1 MNPSENTGLNYDW
14 LLLVKKLQSI
24 AQAGLTYSENPYD
37 INRYEQL
44 QLLIAEIL
52 HHFTGTDRNIITD
65 LIKSE
70 KGYLTPK
77 VDVRGVI
84 FRENE
89 ILLVRER
96 VDGNWS
102 VPGGWADVGLTPF
115 EVAEK
120 EILEESGLT
129 AKALRLLAV
138 LDKKCHNHPPELF
151 HVYKLFILCK
161 ETGGAL
167 SGGLE
172 TSDVGFFAQH
182 TLPPLSNNRITK
194 EQIDLLFEYKNK
206 PDKETICD

>member
-1 MNPSENTGLNYDW
+1 MNFDW
-14 LLLVKKLQSI
+14 LLLAKKLQSI
-24 AQAGLTYSENPYD
+24 ARAGLTYSDNPYD

-44 QLLIAEIL
+44 QQLTAEIL
-52 HHFTGTDRNIITD
+52 HHYTGTDMDKISD
-65 LIKSE
+65 LIRSE

-84 FRENE
+84 FRDDE
-89 ILLVRER
+89 ILLVREK

-120 EILEESGLT
+120 EVWEETGLT
-129 AKALRLLAV
+129 VKAIRLLAV
-138 LDKKCHNHPPELF
+138 LDKKCHDHPPDLF
-151 HVYKLFILCK
+151 HVYKLFVLCE

-172 TSDVGFFAQH
+172 TSEAGFF
-182 TLPPLSNNRITK
+182 TRDNLPSLSKNRITRD
-194 EQIDLLFEYKNK
+194 QIDLLFEYKNN

>member
-1 MNPSENTGLNYDW
+1 MNQSENTGLKYDW

-44 QLLIAEIL
+44 QQLTAEIL
-52 HHFTGTDRNIITD
+52 HDFTGTDMGRIMD
-65 LIKSE
+65 LIRSE

-96 VDGNWS
+96 IDGNWS

-120 EILEESGLT
+120 EIWEETGLT

-138 LDKKCHNHPPELF
+138 LDKKRHHHPPDLF

-172 TSDVGFFAQH
+172 TSEVAFFAQNS
-182 TLPPLSNNRITK
+182 LPPLSINRISR
-194 EQIDLLFEYKNK
+194 EQIDLIFEYKNR

>member
-1 MNPSENTGLNYDW
+1 MNYDW
-14 LLLVKKLQSI
+14 LLLAKKLQSI
-24 AQAGLTYSENPYD
+24 ARAGLTYSENPYD

-44 QLLIAEIL
+44 QQLTADIL
-52 HHFTGTDRNIITD
+52 HHHTGIEMDKIAD
-65 LIKSE
+65 LIRSE

-96 VDGNWS
+96 IDRNWS

-120 EILEESGLT
+120 EVWEETGLT
-129 AKALRLLAV
+129 VKALRLLAV
-138 LDKKCHNHPPELF
+138 LDKKCHDHPPDLY
-151 HVYKLFILCK
+151 HVYKFFILCK
-161 ETGGAL
+161 ETGGTL
-167 SGGLE
+167 HGGLE
-172 TSDVGFFAQH
+172 TSDAGFFAQGN
-182 TLPPLSNNRITK
+182 LPALSKNRITR
-194 EQIDLLFEYKNK
+194 EQIDLLFDYRNN

>member
-1 MNPSENTGLNYDW
+1 MDKIS
-14 LLLVKKLQSI
+14 
-24 AQAGLTYSENPYD
+24 
-37 INRYEQL
+37 
-44 QLLIAEIL
+44 
-52 HHFTGTDRNIITD
+52 D
-65 LIKSE
+65 LIRSE

-84 FRENE
+84 FRDDE
-89 ILLVRER
+89 ILLVREK

-120 EILEESGLT
+120 EVWEETGLT
-129 AKALRLLAV
+129 VKAKRLLAV
-138 LDKKCHNHPPELF
+138 LDKKCHDHPPDLF
-151 HVYKLFILCK
+151 HVYKLFVCCE

-172 TSDVGFFAQH
+172 TSDAGFF
-182 TLPPLSNNRITK
+182 TRDNLPALSKNRITR
-194 EQIDLLFEYKNK
+194 EQIDLLFEYKNN

>member
-1 MNPSENTGLNYDW
+1 MNHRENTGLNYDW

-24 AQAGLTYSENPYD
+24 ARAGLTYSENPYD

-44 QLLIAEIL
+44 QELAAEIL
-52 HHFTGTDRNIITD
+52 HHHTGTDMDKITD
-65 LIKSE
+65 LIRSE

-89 ILLVRER
+89 ILLVREKI
-96 VDGNWS
+96 DGNWS

-120 EILEESGLT
+120 EVWEETGLT
-129 AKALRLLAV
+129 AKAIRILAV
-138 LDKKCHNHPPELF
+138 LDKKCHDHPPDLY

-167 SGGLE
+167 GGGLE
-172 TSDVGFFAQH
+172 TIEARFYTKDE
-182 TLPPLSNNRITK
+182 LPPLSKNRITR
-194 EQIDLLFEYKNK
+194 EQIELLFEYKNN

>member
-1 MNPSENTGLNYDW
+1 MKQRKKKETNYDW
-14 LLLVKKLQSI
+14 LLLARKLQSI

-44 QLLIAEIL
+44 QQLTAEIL
-52 HHFTGTDRNIITD
+52 HHYTGMEMDKITV
-65 LIKSE
+65 LVKSE

-96 VDGNWS
+96 IDGKWS
-102 VPGGWADVGLTPF
+102 IPGGWADVGFTPF

-120 EILEESGLT
+120 EIWEETGLT

-138 LDKKCHNHPPELF
+138 LDKKCHDHPPDLF

-172 TSDVGFFAQH
+172 TSDVNFFTQDK
-182 TLPPLSNNRITK
+182 LPPLSKNRITR
-194 EQIDLLFEYKNK
+194 EQINLLFEYKNR

>member
-1 MNPSENTGLNYDW
+1 MNHRENTGMNYDW

-24 AQAGLTYSENPYD
+24 ARAGLTYSENPYD

-44 QLLIAEIL
+44 QELAAEIL
-52 HHFTGTDRNIITD
+52 HHHTGTDMDKITD
-65 LIKSE
+65 LIRSE

-89 ILLVRER
+89 ILLVREKI
-96 VDGNWS
+96 DGNWS

-120 EILEESGLT
+120 EVWEETGLT
-129 AKALRLLAV
+129 AKAIRILAV
-138 LDKKCHNHPPELF
+138 LDKKCHDHPPDLY

-167 SGGLE
+167 GGGLE
-172 TSDVGFFAQH
+172 TSEAGFY
-182 TLPPLSNNRITK
+182 TRDELPPLSKNRITR
-194 EQIDLLFEYKNK
+194 EQIELLFEYKNN

>member
-1 MNPSENTGLNYDW
+1 MNFDW
-14 LLLVKKLQSI
+14 LLLAKKLQSI
-24 AQAGLTYSENPYD
+24 ARAGLTYSENPFD

-44 QLLIAEIL
+44 QQLTTEIL
-52 HHFTGTDRNIITD
+52 HHYTGTDMDKISD
-65 LIKSE
+65 LIRSE

-84 FRENE
+84 FRDDE
-89 ILLVRER
+89 ILLVREK

-120 EILEESGLT
+120 EVWEETGLT
-129 AKALRLLAV
+129 VKAKRLLAV
-138 LDKKCHNHPPELF
+138 LDKKCHDHPPDLF
-151 HVYKLFILCK
+151 HVYKLFVCCE

-172 TSDVGFFAQH
+172 TSDAGFF
-182 TLPPLSNNRITK
+182 TRDNLPALSKNRITR
-194 EQIDLLFEYKNK
+194 EQIDLLFEYKNN

>member
-1 MNPSENTGLNYDW
+1 MNYDW
-14 LLLVKKLQSI
+14 LLLAKKLQSI

-44 QLLIAEIL
+44 QQLTADIL
-52 HHFTGTDRNIITD
+52 HHHTGIEMDKIAD
-65 LIKSE
+65 LIRSE

-89 ILLVRER
+89 ILLVREWIDR
-96 VDGNWS
+96 NWS

-120 EILEESGLT
+120 EVWEETGLT
-129 AKALRLLAV
+129 VKSLRLLAV
-138 LDKKCHNHPPELF
+138 LDKKCHDHPPDLY
-151 HVYKLFILCK
+151 HVYKFFILCK
-161 ETGGAL
+161 ETGGTL
-167 SGGLE
+167 HGGLE
-172 TSDVGFFAQH
+172 TSDAGFFAQGN
-182 TLPPLSNNRITK
+182 LPALSKNRITR
-194 EQIDLLFEYKNK
+194 EQIDLLFDYRKN